1 MYCIKGYWKWN
12 KKKTQ
17 MNTLSIFNVF
27 MYGCFACLYVW
38 TTCMP
43 GEAGGVGSS
52 EIEFEWALGIEPKTF
67 AWAASGLNY

>member
-1 MYCIKGYWKWN
+1 MFY
-12 KKKTQ
+12 
-17 MNTLSIFNVF
+17 F

-67 AWAASGLNY
+67 A